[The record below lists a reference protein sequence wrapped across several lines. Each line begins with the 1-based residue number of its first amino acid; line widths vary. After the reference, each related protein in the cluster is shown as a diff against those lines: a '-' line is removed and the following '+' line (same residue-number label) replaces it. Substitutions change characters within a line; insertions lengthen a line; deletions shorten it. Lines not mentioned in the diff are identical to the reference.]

1 MHQRAYPQRAEHLG
15 HARRIPLNLIASPLD
30 DGKKSGVTISSLPF
44 SHDLNALTAKQDGE
58 KSSGTHAGYTVI
70 SSARRPLFKQRSEA
84 STIEL
89 FFDLFFV
96 ANLTV
101 FSLDHEIDDG
111 HSVSLL
117 GSSYH

>member
-1 MHQRAYPQRAEHLG
+1 
-15 HARRIPLNLIASPLD
+15 LD
-30 DGKKSGVTISSLPF
+30 DGKNHGATISSLPP
-44 SHDLNALTAKQDGE
+44 SHDLNALTANQDCE
-58 KSSGTHAGYTVI
+58 KSSGTPAGHTVI

-84 STIEL
+84 STVEL

-111 HSVSLL
+111 HSMSLL
-117 GSSYH
+117 GSFQP